1 MQRSRSIRNRKSDG
15 GVALLISIFV
25 LLLICVVA
33 IALIVASGTETALS
47 GNYRSATSVYYAAL
61 AGLEETRGRLLT
73 TNPNYFLNTDPNF
86 MPNPGGVLP
95 IGQVR
100 YVIHQLPGETVTPWD
115 SSNPAGYPD
124 TEYASEFPTYPMP
137 TSSPD
142 LDTIVSVST
151 IGGYEGPLFKWVR
164 ITAVTE
170 FSIGVDIN
178 SSSGPLSQNT
188 PLYFDSTNGNLTHST
203 SGTQALALTALAVL
217 PNGSTKML
225 QYIVAAPKALSFGA
239 AITLAGVASPGL
251 PSMSP
256 PNKVAFDYPTPGP
269 FYVDGR
275 DHDCNGNV
283 VFANPT
289 VYGLGWTSSPITWG
303 SNSGP
308 PPSAN
313 YTGTGGAPSIA
324 NDSAGMSAEFLTA
337 TSMQTL
343 VTKFYND
350 SDTVR
355 VPTNPFPSTS
365 ATHPKTIVV
374 SGDLDLS
381 GSSTTGYG
389 ILIVTGNFLYS
400 PSTTWNGI
408 VLVLGQGYAHEGHG
422 SGGGQFNG
430 AVVIANI
437 LGGNLGPSS
446 IDFNDPAGSSFY
458 YSTCWINTVLP
469 PPGYTVL
476 SFHEITQ

>member
-1 MQRSRSIRNRKSDG
+1 
-15 GVALLISIFV
+15 
-25 LLLICVVA
+25 VVA

-61 AGLEETRGRLLT
+61 AGLEETRGRLLS

-124 TEYASEFPTYPMP
+124 KEYASEFPTYPMP

-170 FSIGVDIN
+170 YSIGVDVN
-178 SSSGPLSQNT
+178 SSGGPLSQNT
-188 PLYFDSTNGNLTHST
+188 LLYFDSTNGNLTHST
-203 SGTQALALTALAVL
+203 SGAQALALTALAVL
-217 PNGSTKML
+217 PNGSTKLL
-225 QYIVAAPKALSFGA
+225 QYIVAAPKALNFGA
-239 AITLAGVASPGL
+239 ALTLAGHTTPG
-251 PSMSP
+251 
-256 PNKVAFDYPTPGP
+256 PNNSVTFDYPSAGA

-275 DHDCNGNV
+275 DHDCGGTV
-283 VFANPT
+283 VVANPT
-289 VYGLGWTSSPITWG
+289 VFGLGWTSSPPSWG
-303 SNSGP
+303 SNGSTP
-308 PPSAN
+308 PPSSN
-313 YTGTGGAPSIA
+313 YLGTPPPSPPPNGSIA
-324 NDSAGMSAEFLTA
+324 NDSAGLSSDFLTA
-337 TSMQTL
+337 TSMQAL
-343 VTKFYND
+343 VTKYQND
-350 SDTVR
+350 
-355 VPTNPFPSTS
+355 PTTIPVAGGATSLPSTS
-365 ATHPKTIVV
+365 ATNPKNILV
-374 SGDLDLS
+374 SGNLDLS

-389 ILIVTGNFLYS
+389 ILIVTGSFMYS
-400 PSTTWNGI
+400 AGTTWNGI
-408 VLVLGQGYAHEGHG
+408 VLVLGQGWARETNNG
-422 SGGGQFNG
+422 GGGQFNG

-437 LGGNLGPSS
+437 QGGNLGPSY
-446 IDFNDPAGSSFY
+446 IDFNNPSGSSFY
-458 YSTCWINTVLP
+458 YSTCWINAVLP